1 MNPDE
6 LKNININE
14 ELEFNDGVGDVLK
27 EKEAY
32 SFSWKKTISV
42 LSIGLVGIILITFSI
57 LEIGKLVL
65 DFDEKPSV
73 PATITEIT
81 DVDDVMSGLD
91 DNSWEVLP
99 EVKSTMISDE
109 TVKPVEAPK
118 TISISKPIVA
128 KVAPPVPTVKEPV
141 KAAPAKNVV
150 YRVIAGSFSQYS
162 NAANE
167 LKRIKQFGFDGYVW
181 SLTSPTNGV
190 SYKVQVGAFKN
201 RAAADALVAKLKTKK
216 VNSYISIH

>member
-14 ELEFNDGVGDVLK
+14 ELEFNDGIGDVLK

-99 EVKSTMISDE
+99 EDKPTMISDE

-118 TISISKPIVA
+118 TISI
-128 KVAPPVPTVKEPV
+128 
-141 KAAPAKNVV
+141 
-150 YRVIAGSFSQYS
+150 
-162 NAANE
+162 
-167 LKRIKQFGFDGYVW
+167 
-181 SLTSPTNGV
+181 
-190 SYKVQVGAFKN
+190 
-201 RAAADALVAKLKTKK
+201 
-216 VNSYISIH
+216 